1 MFKPPGGDP
10 LARIIDLSHV
20 ITPGRAGRKFNLEMV
35 GAETVNPNVVRLE
48 GQWYIMHNIVMVSH
62 IGTHI
67 EAPYHLFKSQADL
80 ANLPLEQLIGEAVL
94 LDLRHCPRKRGVSV
108 EQLREASG
116 KAGGIRTGDIVF
128 CNLGSARFYGT
139 ADYAAS
145 PYFSPEAIQWLV
157 DQGMKL
163 MGVDASGVEV
173 PGSEEHV
180 NHSALFGKGIPL
192 IENLANLD
200 QLSKT
205 RFVVY
210 ALPIA
215 VVGLEAFPLRVIAV
229 EE

>member
-1 MFKPPGGDP
+1 LK
-10 LARIIDLSHV
+10 RIVDLSHV
-20 ITPGRAGRKFNLEMV
+20 ITPGKAGRKFSLEMV

-48 GQWYIMHNIVMVSH
+48 GQWYIMHNITMVSH

-67 EAPYHLFKSQADL
+67 EAPYHLFESQADL
-80 ANLPLEQLIGEAVL
+80 ARLSLDQLIGEAVL
-94 LDLRHCPRKRGVSV
+94 LDLRDSPRKSGLNV
-108 EQLREASG
+108 ERLREASG

-139 ADYAAS
+139 PDYSTS

-173 PGSEEHV
+173 PGSEEHI
-180 NHSALFGKGIPL
+180 NHSALFAKGIPL

-205 RFVVY
+205 RFMVY

-215 VVGLEAFPLRVIAV
+215 VVGLEAFPLRVVAV